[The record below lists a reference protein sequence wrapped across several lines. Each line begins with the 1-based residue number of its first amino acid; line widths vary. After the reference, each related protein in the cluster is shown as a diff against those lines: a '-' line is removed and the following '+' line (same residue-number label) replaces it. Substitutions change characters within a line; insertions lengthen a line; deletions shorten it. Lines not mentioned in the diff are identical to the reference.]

1 MKGILLCPLTL
12 GLAVAAWAEADS
24 VKREIAVGEIASI
37 ALPCNP
43 TTGYEWELKRIDRK
57 IAVPSGP
64 LEFRSAKAEPGM
76 AGVGGTCV
84 LPVKG
89 VKPGKTQAILVYR
102 RPWEKGAPAK
112 TFKVHIKVLPE
123 KPARQP

>member
-1 MKGILLCPLTL
+1 MKAIVLGTLVL
-12 GLAVAAWAEADS
+12 GLAVAARADADS
-24 VKREIAVGEIASI
+24 IKREIAVGEIVPI
-37 ALPCNP
+37 TLPCNP
-43 TTGYEWELKRIDRK
+43 TTGYEWELKAIDRK
-57 IAVPSGP
+57 VAVPSGP
-64 LEFRSAKAEPGM
+64 IEYRQAPAGPGM

-89 VKPGKTQAILVYR
+89 VKPGKTEAVLVYR